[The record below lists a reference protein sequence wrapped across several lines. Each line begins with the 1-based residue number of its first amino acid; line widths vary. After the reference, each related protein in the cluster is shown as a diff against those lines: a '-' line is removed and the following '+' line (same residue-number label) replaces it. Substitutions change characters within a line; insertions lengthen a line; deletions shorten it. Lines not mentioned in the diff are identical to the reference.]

1 MAKSI
6 KLHIKDFGPIHE
18 ADLDIKPLTVFI
30 GRNDTGKSYAA
41 MLLYSLMNAYKA
53 FYDETARILFL
64 YSFFEDKA
72 KIHEYESIKLDEY
85 IKDSITVNVT
95 RLFDSKL
102 EELINRNSK
111 DMKMQFTFK
120 VDSKGYNF
128 SVRKGSEPNIQL
140 LDIDNKIVGITRIAE
155 IAKELLKDLE
165 LDKDIILL
173 PSSRSGLLQTYHIIA
188 AESIEK
194 IQTIIQ
200 QILRTGL
207 TDTLRNELKIIEKN
221 MYLLPF
227 HIVQFIYL
235 LLKYS
240 AKEIGKNENEELI
253 KRFEEILGG
262 KIMSELGRLYFH
274 DERYGLAIDI
284 NKASSGIQELTPL
297 YLVIKHF
304 DLKNIMLIIEE
315 PEAHL
320 HPELIINMT
329 RVLAWLVRKGAYVI
343 ITTHSD
349 YLLHMLNILIR
360 LNKVDENKRVEWK
373 YTKDEYLKPDEVSA
387 YLFKYSQELRS
398 SIAEKLTIEEE
409 GIPEDEFTNVIDELT
424 KTHIKI
430 DLYEGR

>member
-18 ADLDIKPLTVFI
+18 ADLDIRPLTVFI

-41 MLLYSLMNAYKA
+41 MLLYSLIKA
-53 FYDETARILFL
+53 HMI
-64 YSFFEDKA
+64 SKA
-72 KIHEYESIKLDEY
+72 KRSKYESMKLKEY
-85 IKDSITVNVT
+85 LKNSITKQIE
-95 RLFDSKL
+95 RIFDNYL
-102 EELINRNSK
+102 EELVNKNSK

-120 VDSKGYNF
+120 VDSKGYDF
-128 SVRKGSEPNIQL
+128 LISKDQTNIQL
-140 LDIDNKIVGITRIAE
+140 FDDTKLE
-155 IAKELLKDLE
+155 DLVFKR
-165 LDKDIILL
+165 DTILL
-173 PSSRSGLLQTYHIIA
+173 PSSRSGLLQTYLLIEAERIEDESELVETDLTKEYPLPGNIA
-188 AESIEK
+188 
-194 IQTIIQ
+194 
-200 QILRTGL
+200 
-207 TDTLRNELKIIEKN
+207 D
-221 MYLLPF
+221 
-227 HIVQFIYL
+227 FIYL

-240 AKEIGKNENEELI
+240 IKQIGENKELI
-253 KRFEEILGG
+253 KRFEKILGG

-274 DERYGLAIDI
+274 DERYGLDIDI

-329 RVLAWLVRKGAYVI
+329 RVLTWLVRRGAYVI

-387 YLFKYSQELRS
+387 YLFKYSQELKS

>member
-18 ADLDIKPLTVFI
+18 ADLDIRPLTVFI

-41 MLLYSLMNAYKA
+41 MLLYSLIKA
-53 FYDETARILFL
+53 HMI
-64 YSFFEDKA
+64 SKA
-72 KIHEYESIKLDEY
+72 KRSKYESMKLKEY
-85 IKDSITVNVT
+85 LKNSIT
-95 RLFDSKL
+95 RQIERIFDNYL
-102 EELINRNSK
+102 EELVNKNSK

-120 VDSKGYNF
+120 LDSKGYDF
-128 SVRKGSEPNIQL
+128 LISKDQTNIQL
-140 LDIDNKIVGITRIAE
+140 FDDTKLE
-155 IAKELLKDLE
+155 DLVFKR
-165 LDKDIILL
+165 DTILL
-173 PSSRSGLLQTYHIIA
+173 PSSRSGLLQTYLLIEAERIEDESELVETDLTKEYPLPGNIA
-188 AESIEK
+188 
-194 IQTIIQ
+194 
-200 QILRTGL
+200 
-207 TDTLRNELKIIEKN
+207 D
-221 MYLLPF
+221 
-227 HIVQFIYL
+227 FIYL

-240 AKEIGKNENEELI
+240 IKQIGENKELI
-253 KRFEEILGG
+253 KRFEKILGG

-284 NKASSGIQELTPL
+284 NKTSSGIQELTPL

-304 DLKNIMLIIEE
+304 DLKNLMLIIEE

>member
-18 ADLDIKPLTVFI
+18 ADLDIRPLTVFI

-41 MLLYSLMNAYKA
+41 MLLYSLIKA
-53 FYDETARILFL
+53 HMI
-64 YSFFEDKA
+64 SKA
-72 KIHEYESIKLDEY
+72 KRSKYESMKLKEY
-85 IKDSITVNVT
+85 LKNSIT
-95 RLFDSKL
+95 RQIERIFDNYL
-102 EELINRNSK
+102 EELVNKNSK

-120 VDSKGYNF
+120 LDSKGYDF
-128 SVRKGSEPNIQL
+128 LISKDQTNIQL
-140 LDIDNKIVGITRIAE
+140 FDDTKLE
-155 IAKELLKDLE
+155 DLVFKR
-165 LDKDIILL
+165 DTILL
-173 PSSRSGLLQTYHIIA
+173 PSSRSGLLQTYLLIEAERIEDESELVETDLTKEYPLPGNIA
-188 AESIEK
+188 
-194 IQTIIQ
+194 
-200 QILRTGL
+200 
-207 TDTLRNELKIIEKN
+207 D
-221 MYLLPF
+221 
-227 HIVQFIYL
+227 FIYL

-240 AKEIGKNENEELI
+240 IKQIGENKELI
-253 KRFEEILGG
+253 KRFEKILGG

-284 NKASSGIQELTPL
+284 NKTSSGIQELTPL

-304 DLKNIMLIIEE
+304 DLKNLMLIIEE

-387 YLFKYSQELRS
+387 YLFKYSQELKS